1 MDNMDYFVDMIHMAY
16 RNLKYFHYCWGYIWG
31 LGVDP
36 YLIER
41 PDASGVRVGFPPT
54 TKGEQQDMIG
64 GEWEKGNKTSLYM
77 VEDTDLHHK

>member
-1 MDNMDYFVDMIHMAY
+1 
-16 RNLKYFHYCWGYIWG
+16 
-31 LGVDP
+31 VDP

-41 PDASGVRVGFPPT
+41 PDASGVQVGFPPM

-64 GEWEKGNKTSLYM
+64 GEWEKGNKTSLHM